1 MLLGGFFNAKLRNRQ
16 MTWPPCEVEALS
28 IATAVKH
35 VAPCIVQSSN
45 KACVL
50 TDSKP
55 CVQAYEKLC
64 RGEFSTSPRVLTY
77 LSTASQYH
85 VSIRHVSGA
94 SILPSDHASR
104 NAPDCFESSCQIC
117 SFVRQSETAVVRPV
131 NITKFTNGSA
141 RFPYTNRSAWFQI
154 QSECSDLRRTHAH
167 LKQGTRPSRK
177 LTNIKDVKRY
187 LQVANIDKDG
197 LLVTQSTDPFSIKQT
212 RIIVPRQVLPGLVL
226 SLHLKLD
233 HPTPHQLKSL

>member
-1 MLLGGFFNAKLRNRQ
+1 M
-16 MTWPPCEVEALS
+16 
-28 IATAVKH
+28 
-35 VAPCIVQSSN
+35 
-45 KACVL
+45 L

-94 SILPSDHASR
+94 SIFQSDHASR
-104 NAPDCFESSCQIC
+104 NAPECFDSSCQIC
-117 SFVRQSETAVVRPV
+117 SFVRQSEAAVVRPV
-131 NITKFTNGSA
+131 NITELTNGSA
-141 RFPYTNRSAWFQI
+141 RLLNTNRSAWFQI
-154 QSECSDLRRTHAH
+154 QSECSDLRRSCAH
-167 LKQGTRPSRK
+167 LKQGTQPSRK

-187 LQVANIDKDG
+187 LQVANIDKDD
-197 LLVTQSTDPFSIKQT
+197 LLVTQSTDPFSTKQI
-212 RIIVPRQVLPGLVL
+212 RIIVLRQVLPGLLL

-233 HPTPHQLKSL
+233 HPTTH